1 MCKTNHVA
9 NYYLAGGIQGLVL
22 IHVGQYDTNILVLWE
37 TISPEHITYIP
48 LPHTHTHTHTCT
60 LQSVP
65 VYTIDMYN
73 PTQTLDTFTQGKA
86 KWI

>member
-48 LPHTHTHTHTCT
+48 LSHTHTHTHTHT
-60 LQSVP
+60 YIQSVLYLYIP
-65 VYTIDMYN
+65 LTCTT
-73 PTQTLDTFTQGKA
+73 PLRH
-86 KWI
+86 